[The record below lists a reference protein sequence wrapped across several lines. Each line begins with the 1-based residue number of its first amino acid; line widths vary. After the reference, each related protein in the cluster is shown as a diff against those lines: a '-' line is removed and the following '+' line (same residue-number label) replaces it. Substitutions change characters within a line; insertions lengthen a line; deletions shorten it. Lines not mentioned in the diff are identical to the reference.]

1 MNINF
6 PVVHSQ
12 VIPGRSLLYKYMF
25 SLGPTP
31 HRFHV
36 TNLSVVM
43 FKLTGGVLNVK
54 VVCACLCICLSCMAV
69 YYWSSACRLPKRWT
83 QWKAMFLTMSS
94 RSFRWVW
101 IKSLTV
107 VSRSSFTFSDIPE
120 NIKLSLILQAW
131 SLMTVS
137 LILFIFFREW
147 GNSQFL
153 WGWRFQ
159 QQELHRLTQ
168 CLKILTE
175 DFQEGQTCIKAVQF
189 FIYGC

>member
-69 YYWSSACRLPKRWT
+69 YYWSSARRLPKRWT

-159 QQELHRLTQ
+159 QQELHGLTQ

>member
-1 MNINF
+1 MNIHF
-6 PVVHSQ
+6 PVFHSQ

-54 VVCACLCICLSCMAV
+54 VVCVCLCICLSCMAV
-69 YYWSSACRLPKRWT
+69 YYWSSARQLPKWWT
-83 QWKAMFLTMSS
+83 QWKVMFLTMPS
-94 RSFRWVW
+94 RSFRWAW
-101 IKSLTV
+101 KWLTV
-107 VSRSSFTFSDIPE
+107 VSRSSFAFSNIPE
-120 NIKLSLILQAW
+120 NIKLSLMLQAW

-147 GNSQFL
+147 GNSPFL

-168 CLKILTE
+168 CLKILME

-189 FIYGC
+189 FIYDC